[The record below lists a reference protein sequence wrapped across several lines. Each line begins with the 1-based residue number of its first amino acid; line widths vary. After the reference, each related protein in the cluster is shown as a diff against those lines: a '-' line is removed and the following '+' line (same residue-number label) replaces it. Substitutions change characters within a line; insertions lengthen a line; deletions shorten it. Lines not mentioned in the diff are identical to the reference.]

1 MEYEFTTLEELY
13 KRVKP
18 ALRSKEKELEK
29 MGYSNIKEI
38 DIWNSLKNKWKNT
51 NNLTLSDIID
61 DILNT
66 SCEELNSYY
75 NRIHKNI
82 KKT

>member
-1 MEYEFTTLEELY
+1 MILLEYEFTTLEELY

-38 DIWNSLKNKWKNT
+38 DIWNSLKNKWKSS
-51 NNLTLSDIID
+51 NNLTI
-61 DILNT
+61 
-66 SCEELNSYY
+66 
-75 NRIHKNI
+75 
-82 KKT
+82 